1 MNHNSAPMFEDR
13 LEALRWANRLAKL
26 TGYVWAVRKYGHMW
40 MLRETSK
47 PLVYRRYV
55 GGN

>member
-26 TGYVWAVRKYGHMW
+26 TGYVWTVRKYGHMW

-47 PLVYRRYV
+47 PLVYRRGV
-55 GGN
+55 IR